1 MEKQIIDNY
10 NCESMKIVDL
20 FLLLDSEFAKL
31 FEGMLVNKIQIK
43 VLKNDFEKIK
53 EIVDRQYLR
62 FKKNNYF
69 LPEFYFGS
77 LVYEYERKI
86 KKYILDCDISLE
98 NYSSYFYANI
108 SIIRTIGCDNLLLEF
123 FIKYGDREIKLW

>member
-10 NCESMKIVDL
+10 NCESMQIVDL

-77 LVYEYERKI
+77 LVYEYEKKNKKIHFRLRHFIRKLF
-86 KKYILDCDISLE
+86 K
-98 NYSSYFYANI
+98 
-108 SIIRTIGCDNLLLEF
+108 LLL
-123 FIKYGDREIKLW
+123 R